1 MGMKYKDEIKEIRE
15 VDVKNVKEKTK
26 YYDFVNIQNEHM
38 SSFKEREKID
48 AKEEEKGN
56 LTEIQE
62 QLNDALSGGDNLNQ
76 SQDEPTFAT

>member
-1 MGMKYKDEIKEIRE
+1 
-15 VDVKNVKEKTK
+15 
-26 YYDFVNIQNEHM
+26 M

-62 QLNDALSGGDNLNQ
+62 QLNDALSGGDNLN
-76 SQDEPTFAT
+76 